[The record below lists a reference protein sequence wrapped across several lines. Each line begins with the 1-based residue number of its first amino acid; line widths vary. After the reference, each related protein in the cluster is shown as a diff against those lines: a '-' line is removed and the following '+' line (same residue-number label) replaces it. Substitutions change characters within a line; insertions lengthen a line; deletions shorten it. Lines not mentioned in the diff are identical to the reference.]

1 MNLKLCNIYL
11 LFRNYG
17 LVMLTPTM
25 SEKWRLADDHL
36 KYFEKCP

>member
-11 LFRNYG
+11 LFHNYG
-17 LVMLTPTM
+17 LVRLT
-25 SEKWRLADDHL
+25 SEKWRLADDNL